1 MGPFGGGTDVLRF
14 AHYDIAGRIGENEIG
29 VIMIGVKRTLRV
41 YADTSVFGGCFDD
54 EFRAE
59 SVGFFE
65 EVRAGRFVL
74 VVSDVTLDELALA
87 PESVRRILADLPPSQ
102 IEVVNSSEESN
113 ALKQAYLDAGV
124 VGPASRNDAAH
135 IALATIFGA
144 DLVVSWNFKHIV
156 HFEKIAGYEG
166 VNSLRGY
173 RSPKIYSPREVVKT

>member
-1 MGPFGGGTDVLRF
+1 MTS
-14 AHYDIAGRIGENEIG
+14 
-29 VIMIGVKRTLRV
+29 VKRTLRV

-59 SVGFFE
+59 SLRFFD
-65 EVRAGRFVL
+65 EVRSGRFVV
-74 VVSDVTLDELALA
+74 VVSDVTLDELSLA
-87 PESVRRILADLPPSQ
+87 PESVRRILADLPPSRV
-102 IEVVNSSEESN
+102 EVVNSSEESN
-113 ALKQAYLDAGV
+113 ELKQAYLDAGV

-144 DLVVSWNFKHIV
+144 ELVVSWNFKHIV

-173 RSPKIYSPREVVKT
+173 RSPKIYSPREVVKS

>member
-1 MGPFGGGTDVLRF
+1 M
-14 AHYDIAGRIGENEIG
+14 
-29 VIMIGVKRTLRV
+29 KRTLRV

-74 VVSDVTLDELALA
+74 VVSDVTLDELGLA
-87 PESVRRILADLPPSQ
+87 PEPVRRILADLPQPEL
-102 IEVVNSSEESN
+102 EVVNSSVESN
-113 ALKQAYLDAGV
+113 DLKQAYLDAGV

-144 DLVVSWNFKHIV
+144 DLSVSWNFKHIV

-173 RSPKIYSPREVVKT
+173 RSPKIYSPREVVQN

>member
-1 MGPFGGGTDVLRF
+1 MTS
-14 AHYDIAGRIGENEIG
+14 
-29 VIMIGVKRTLRV
+29 VKRTLRV

-59 SVGFFE
+59 SVRFFD
-65 EVRAGRFVL
+65 EVRSGRFVV
-74 VVSDVTLDELALA
+74 VVSDVTLDELSLA
-87 PESVRRILADLPPSQ
+87 PESVRRILADLLPSRV
-102 IEVVNSSEESN
+102 EVVNSSEESN
-113 ALKQAYLDAGV
+113 ELKQAYLDAGV

-144 DLVVSWNFKHIV
+144 ELVVSWNFKHIV

-173 RSPKIYSPREVVKT
+173 RSPKIYSPREVVKS

>member
-1 MGPFGGGTDVLRF
+1 MV
-14 AHYDIAGRIGENEIG
+14 G
-29 VIMIGVKRTLRV
+29 VTRTLRV

-65 EVRAGRFVL
+65 EVRAGRFL
-74 VVSDVTLDELALA
+74 LLVSDVTLDELSLA
-87 PESVRRILADLPPSQ
+87 PDSVRRILADLPPAQ
-102 IEVVNSSEESN
+102 MEIIDSSVESN
-113 ALKQAYLDAGV
+113 DLKQAYLDAGV

-173 RSPKIYSPREVVKT
+173 RSPKIYSPRGVVKN

>member
-1 MGPFGGGTDVLRF
+1 MEV
-14 AHYDIAGRIGENEIG
+14 
-29 VIMIGVKRTLRV
+29 VKKTLRV

-59 SVGFFE
+59 SVRFFE
-65 EVRAGRFVL
+65 EVRSGRFIL
-74 VVSDVTLDELALA
+74 VVFDVTIDELGLA
-87 PESVRRILADLPPSQ
+87 PEPVRRILADLPPSQ
-102 IEVVNSSEESN
+102 IDVVNSSDESN
-113 ALKQAYLDAGV
+113 ELKQAYLDAGV
-124 VGPASRNDAAH
+124 VGPASHNDAAH

-173 RSPKIYSPREVVKT
+173 RSPRIYSPREVVKN

>member
-1 MGPFGGGTDVLRF
+1 MTDVR
-14 AHYDIAGRIGENEIG
+14 
-29 VIMIGVKRTLRV
+29 RTLRV

-59 SVGFFE
+59 SIGFFE
-65 EVRAGRFVL
+65 EVRSSRFVL
-74 VVSDVTLDELALA
+74 VASDVVLDELGLA
-87 PESVRRILADLPPSQ
+87 PESVRRILADLPPSRV
-102 IEVVNSSEESN
+102 EAVTSSEESN
-113 ALKQAYLDAGV
+113 DLKQAYLDAGV

-135 IALATIFGA
+135 IALATVFGA

-173 RSPKIYSPREVVKT
+173 RSPKIYSPREVVKD

>member
-1 MGPFGGGTDVLRF
+1 MV
-14 AHYDIAGRIGENEIG
+14 
-29 VIMIGVKRTLRV
+29 GVKRTLRV
-41 YADTSVFGGCFDD
+41 YADTSVLGGCFDD

-74 VVSDVTLDELALA
+74 VA
-87 PESVRRILADLPPSQ
+87 PESVRRILADLPPAQ
-102 IEVVNSSEESN
+102 MEVANSSEESN
-113 ALKQAYLDAGV
+113 ELKQAYLDAGV

-173 RSPKIYSPREVVKT
+173 RSPKIYSPREVVKN